1 LNRVAIV
8 GSGLAAVS
16 AAKALIER
24 GVKPTLLDY
33 GDLLDTK
40 TSEIVERMSN
50 LHPEQWDRLDVSHVA
65 TNKSLHN
72 KSFPKKLAFGSDYF
86 YGANV
91 HHQPIITDGVP
102 PPVSYAKGGFSVGW
116 GASVLPPDER
126 DIEAWPIGNQELKAY
141 FKQVLSDLPYSAS
154 DDGLS
159 KVFPLYS
166 TSYDPLDLTIGNNE
180 ILKKMQ
186 NTRSI
191 TDSENI
197 SFGQSRLLVQ
207 SNKTSSTNGCS
218 YCGYCMS
225 GCVYGCI
232 YKSSQD
238 IDKLV
243 SANLLEY
250 VPNVLIQSVSEVEK
264 HVEVTMCS
272 KNSSEIH
279 KQIFDKVLLG
289 AGAVNSTRIVLRS
302 KKIFDREIRL
312 LSTVSFIAPMLR
324 TKRMKLDWPNINTQ
338 PGIFFE
344 YKHDALS
351 DHWIHTQLSTP
362 NELVLEKLCID
373 LSKTNILQ
381 WFKKRMTEHLVIA
394 HGNLH
399 SDHANGYFLKL
410 MKQATGDG
418 DVLYT
423 RREQRK
429 ITSIAIQKSVSK
441 LSNLMRKLGCY
452 VLIPFVQDS
461 MKSGGYHV
469 GGTMPMMK
477 NPIKETDTNLF
488 GNPKG
493 WQHIHVID
501 SSIFPSLPGTTIGLL
516 AMANAARIASELKLH
531 H

>member
-1 LNRVAIV
+1 MNRIAIV

-16 AAKALIER
+16 AAKVLIDR
-24 GVKPTLLDY
+24 GVKPTLLDC

-50 LHPEQWDRLDVSHVA
+50 LHPEKWDRLDVSHVA
-65 TNKSLHN
+65 ANESLHN
-72 KSFPKKLAFGSDYF
+72 KSFPQKLAFGSDYF
-86 YGANV
+86 YGANE
-91 HHQPIITDGVP
+91 HHQPIITDGIP

-116 GASVLPPDER
+116 GASVLPPDDK
-126 DIEAWPIGNQELKAY
+126 DIKCWPIGNQELKPY
-141 FKQVLSDLPYSAS
+141 FKKVLSDLPYSAC

-159 KVFPLYS
+159 KVFPLHS
-166 TSYDPLDLTIGNNE
+166 TSYDPLDLTLGNNE

-191 TDSENI
+191 ADSENI

-225 GCVYGCI
+225 GCVYGYI

-243 SANLLEY
+243 DANLLEY
-250 VPNVLIQSVSEVEK
+250 IPNTLVLSVSEAENL
-264 HVEVTMCS
+264 VEVTMYS
-272 KNSSEIH
+272 KNTSEIH
-279 KQIFDKVLLG
+279 KQIFDKLLLG

-312 LSTVSFIAPMLR
+312 LSTVTFIAPMFR
-324 TKRMKLDWPNINTQ
+324 AKGIKLDWPNINTQ

-344 YKHDALS
+344 YKNEALS

-362 NELVLEKLCID
+362 NELVLDKLGID
-373 LSKTNILQ
+373 LNKTNILQ
-381 WFKKRMTEHLVIA
+381 WLKKRMAEHLLIA

-399 SDHANGYFLKL
+399 SDHANGYFIKL
-410 MKQATGDG
+410 MQQTGRDG
-418 DVLYT
+418 DVLHT

-429 ITSIAIQKSVSK
+429 TTPIAIRKSVWK
-441 LSNLMRKLGCY
+441 LFSLMRKLGCY
-452 VLIPFVQDS
+452 VMFPFVQDS

-469 GGTMPMMK
+469 GGTMPMME
-477 NPIKETDTNLF
+477 NPIEETDTNLL

-493 WQHIHVID
+493 WQRIHVID

-516 AMANAARIASELKLH
+516 AMANAARIASELDLDQ
-531 H
+531 